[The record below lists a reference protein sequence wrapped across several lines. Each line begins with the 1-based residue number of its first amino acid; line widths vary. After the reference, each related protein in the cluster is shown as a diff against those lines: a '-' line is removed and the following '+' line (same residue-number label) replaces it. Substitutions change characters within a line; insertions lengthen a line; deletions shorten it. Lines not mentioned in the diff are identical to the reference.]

1 MFENVGVTEIM
12 NYETVVDRECRRIV
26 FTVVE
31 LENFWMPVSSHSL
44 EKHLKAKPI
53 LNGERINAAEKL
65 IQCEV
70 KV

>member
-31 LENFWMPVSSHSL
+31 LENF
-44 EKHLKAKPI
+44 
-53 LNGERINAAEKL
+53 
-65 IQCEV
+65 
-70 KV
+70 